1 MIVGALTRGFGAVLA
16 AVTVAG
22 LAGCSGGDEERTAEV
37 AAGCA
42 PARSTSLVALNDPK
56 GLVATDAAIA
66 AVSAKAKYREL
77 ITPLTRV
84 SVSLDQASLNTAAD
98 QLAGRKATAAQVAA
112 AFFRAK
118 RITVARQGSGRVVV
132 ATTDDPT
139 RAAAAAFYAEGLR
152 RAGYTV
158 ATRELADDKAIVA
171 ALKANTVQ
179 VAPQFTEAALASLQP
194 DAAKD
199 RSLQQTMLAL
209 GTAGLKSGVVYAAPA
224 KAGLQPV
231 YAVSAEVARKNN
243 LASLDDFAQR
253 CSGSGTVL
261 ASDAT
266 CAAAGGCA
274 DGLAAK
280 YGIKVGSVTPVDG
293 VAAARAAVRDGRATL
308 VAVAATDPALVR

>member
-1 MIVGALTRGFGAVLA
+1 MLRRGFGAVLA

-22 LAGCSGGDEERTAEV
+22 LAGCSGGDDEKKVEV

-42 PARSTSLVALNDPK
+42 PAKSASLVALGDPK
-56 GLVATDAAIA
+56 GLVATDAAIP
-66 AVSAKAKYREL
+66 AVSAKAKYQDL
-77 ITPLTRV
+77 MTPLTRV
-84 SVSLDQASLNTAAD
+84 SVSLDQASLNAAAD
-98 QLAGRKATAAQVAA
+98 KLAGKKATGAQVAT

-118 RITVARQGSGRVVV
+118 RITVPKQFSGPVVV
-132 ATTDDPT
+132 GTTDDPT
-139 RAAAAAFYAEGLR
+139 RAAAAAFYSEALR

-158 ATRELADDKAIVA
+158 TTKELADDKAIVA
-171 ALKANTVQ
+171 ALKANSVQ
-179 VAPQFTEAALASLQP
+179 VAPQFTEAALAALQP
-194 DAAKD
+194 NAAKD

-243 LASLDDFAQR
+243 LASLDDFAKR
-253 CSGSGTVL
+253 CSGSRTVL

-274 DGLAAK
+274 DGLAAT

-293 VAAARAAVRDGRATL
+293 VAAARAAVRDGRATI
-308 VAVAATDPALVR
+308 VAVAATDPSLVR